1 MGPYSRPER
10 SRAGQE
16 RRRIQPRIEEV
27 RPSRSGIQ
35 RHRRARDTRPTWKRR
50 TQAAALARALTPLIE
65 SVIAA
70 DWECAWLAQMSIR
83 TPWAVMKG
91 DIENHFHDVDNGV
104 CKSTETHEYV
114 RNLDAL
120 VRARGSKAAF
130 LTLHPEDRAQC
141 VEVAL
146 EELCALGAFR
156 RAGGSDESWGSLD
169 CDQKDAWVPKP
180 DVWKQVRMCASSRRT
195 PRARWTEVRAPGGQ
209 GHGAWPATGPGAQA
223 PSLVEQGFEIINYQ
237 LSIINQ
243 FINFQFS

>member
-1 MGPYSRPER
+1 M
-10 SRAGQE
+10 
-16 RRRIQPRIEEV
+16 

-130 LTLHPEDRAQC
+130 LTLHPEERAPF
-141 VEVAL
+141 VAPAL
-146 EELCALGAFR
+146 EELGALGAFQH
-156 RAGGSDESWGSLD
+156 AGGSDESWGSLD
-169 CDQKDAWVPKP
+169 CDHKDAWKPKL
-180 DVWKQVRMCASSRRT
+180 DVWKQVRIFETTTAST
-195 PRARWTEVRAPGGQ
+195 PD
-209 GHGAWPATGPGAQA
+209 
-223 PSLVEQGFEIINYQ
+223 
-237 LSIINQ
+237 
-243 FINFQFS
+243 